1 MWTMIVFTLFYLI
14 FGGAIL
20 LIYRRLSLRSVRAEM
35 AAIERISSFITQG
48 EGEVMI
54 IGRGIAK
61 MSFVRCLV
69 FVADRTAEDAVET
82 MQIIL
87 RYYHIESYL
96 LKRIEGSSSREKA
109 YYLALLAR
117 LPISKVVA
125 GKVSKY
131 MKNSSSDVRFYALL
145 CMLAVVP
152 ELAVKY
158 ISELDERLSRR
169 DIAEMLSVIGR
180 GYCPIPYTPL
190 LLSNNYN
197 MQLLGIAMVRRFGI
211 YESCKDLMHLVEYGE
226 PELRMDALEALAYMS
241 ADCSD
246 DSCSGYVV

>member
-87 RYYHIESYL
+87 RYYHIESYRR
-96 LKRIEGSSSREKA
+96 KR
-109 YYLALLAR
+109 
-117 LPISKVVA
+117 
-125 GKVSKY
+125 
-131 MKNSSSDVRFYALL
+131 
-145 CMLAVVP
+145 
-152 ELAVKY
+152 
-158 ISELDERLSRR
+158 RR
-169 DIAEMLSVIGR
+169 NFCR
-180 GYCPIPYTPL
+180 
-190 LLSNNYN
+190 
-197 MQLLGIAMVRRFGI
+197 
-211 YESCKDLMHLVEYGE
+211 K
-226 PELRMDALEALAYMS
+226 
-241 ADCSD
+241 
-246 DSCSGYVV
+246 